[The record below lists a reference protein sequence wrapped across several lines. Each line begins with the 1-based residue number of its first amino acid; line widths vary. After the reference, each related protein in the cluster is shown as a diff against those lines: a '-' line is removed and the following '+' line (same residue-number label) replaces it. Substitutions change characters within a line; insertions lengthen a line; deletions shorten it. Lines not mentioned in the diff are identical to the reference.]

1 MKIGAGGLQ
10 AQIVQ
15 DAVRIQDVSRF
26 KPTVEEALLQS
37 EDLALRKM
45 RFELNKAVERMR
57 QAAEMYNQPLD
68 FITKKEGKPRIK
80 ARDRRTGASR
90 EFTLEEAEA
99 WLAELSEKKGRNLNG
114 YA

>member
-10 AQIVQ
+10 AQVVQ
-15 DAVRIQDVSRF
+15 DAARIQDVSRF
-26 KPTVEEALLQS
+26 KPTVEEALLQG
-37 EDLALRKM
+37 EDLALRKT
-45 RFELNKAVERMR
+45 RYDLNKAVEKMR

-68 FITKKEGKPRIK
+68 FIVKKEGKPGIK

-90 EFTLEEAEA
+90 ELNLEEAED
-99 WLAELSEKKGRNLNG
+99 WLAELSEKKGGNLNG

>member
-15 DAVRIQDVSRF
+15 DAARVQDVSRF
-26 KPTVEEALLQS
+26 KPTVEEVLLQS

-45 RFELNKAVERMR
+45 RYELNKAVEKMR
-57 QAAEMYNQPLD
+57 QAAEMFNQPLD
-68 FITKKEGKPRIK
+68 FIVKKEGKLKIRS
-80 ARDRRTGASR
+80 RDRRSGASC

-99 WLAELSEKKGRNLNG
+99 WLAELNEKKGRNLNG